1 MFPLGRRSSDRPWF
15 CGERGLAKH
24 LPHEESVTVS
34 VLIGRLLAVTCH
46 PVLAWPLLRP
56 SGRVALA
63 AGYAGL
69 SYLAALL
76 ALLARQY

>member
-1 MFPLGRRSSDRPWF
+1 LRDVSP
-15 CGERGLAKH
+15 
-24 LPHEESVTVS
+24 VTAS
-34 VLIGRLLAVTCH
+34 VLVGRLLAVMCH
-46 PVLAWPLLRP
+46 PVMAWRLLRP

-76 ALLARQY
+76 ALLATQH